1 MQVRTSAISSQGE
14 LQSLRTEK
22 RNSDDLMSFNHA
34 HRRILVTG
42 AANGLG
48 LGIAKILASAG
59 AQLVLT
65 DVDIKV
71 RERVKEPEFAGRA
84 IALVQDLA
92 EPNAARWLMDESL
105 RAVGSLNGLV
115 NCGAWSFHKPA
126 LETTVEEFD
135 RVVAINQRAPYFLAC
150 HFAAQLPSAEDD
162 PCIVNIASVNAMV
175 GNPNLT
181 AYAGTKGA
189 LLAITRALAVELA
202 AKVRLVAISP
212 GSVRT
217 YVTNQLI
224 ESGQIDPETHFNTTP
239 IKRFITVE
247 EIGELV
253 SFLFSPAAR
262 TITGANWVI
271 DGGYTAR

>member
-1 MQVRTSAISSQGE
+1 
-14 LQSLRTEK
+14 
-22 RNSDDLMSFNHA
+22 MSFNHS

-42 AANGLG
+42 AATGLG
-48 LGIAKILASAG
+48 LGIAKILAAAG

-65 DVDIKV
+65 DVDVKV
-71 RERVKEPEFAGRA
+71 RERAQEPDFGGRA
-84 IALVQDLA
+84 IALVRDLA
-92 EPNAARWLMDESL
+92 DPDAACWLMNESVQ
-105 RAVGSLNGLV
+105 AVGSLNGLV

-150 HFAAQLPSAEDD
+150 NFASQLQPAEDD
-162 PCIVNIASVNAMV
+162 PCVVNIASVNAMV

-189 LLAITRALAVELA
+189 LLAMSRALAVELA
-202 AKVRLVAISP
+202 PRVRLVAISP

-224 ESGQIDPETHFNTTP
+224 ESGQIEPDTHFNTTP
-239 IKRFITVE
+239 IKSFITVE

-262 TITGANWVI
+262 TVTGANWVI